1 MLPPVVRV
9 FVALDAVDM
18 RKSFDG
24 LAAAVQSRMGL
35 DPLSGHLYVFLNHR
49 RNLMKMLFFD
59 RTGYCILYKR
69 LEKGTFQLPRVVPGA
84 SRIEVESAELAMI
97 LEGIDLES
105 AKRRMRFRRPA
116 TPTVESGI

>member
-24 LAAAVQSRMGL
+24 LAAAVQSRMNL

-59 RTGYCILYKR
+59 RTGYCILYKAIEMGMDWWKTDSR
-69 LEKGTFQLPRVVPGA
+69 LCSRAQLAEPIPAPRGQ
-84 SRIEVESAELAMI
+84 IEAMEERMAL
-97 LEGIDLES
+97 LE
-105 AKRRMRFRRPA
+105 AAMQQVHA
-116 TPTVESGI
+116 